1 MMTSTVG
8 STRRVRIV
16 ASNRAVAGVPPR
28 TEESTLHLTIL
39 RGDARRHAAAF
50 SFVVT
55 RTLDRPVTCWKGP
68 AVALGALPCGGQLWW
83 AATEL
88 PFPAARPANTRR
100 GSGLERY
107 AKYESG
113 YGNAYGV
120 AVVRSTVRPSPGGSD
135 REPSRPAAP
144 PADVTAGG
152 AAVFG
157 HDAVNR
163 TTETEMRSRCMLRA
177 AVSPGRRLTCMFGPS
192 LGYLA

>member
-28 TEESTLHLTIL
+28 TEESTLHLTIF
-39 RGDARRHAAAF
+39 RGDPRRHAAAF

-88 PFPAARPANTRR
+88 PFPPPDLPTRD
-100 GSGLERY
+100 
-107 AKYESG
+107 
-113 YGNAYGV
+113 
-120 AVVRSTVRPSPGGSD
+120 VVLGWTDTPS
-135 REPSRPAAP
+135 
-144 PADVTAGG
+144 
-152 AAVFG
+152 
-157 HDAVNR
+157 
-163 TTETEMRSRCMLRA
+163 M
-177 AVSPGRRLTCMFGPS
+177 S
-192 LGYLA
+192 LGMETRTALRLSGAP